1 MGENVLKKERIPYV
15 DVLKFLGI
23 FAIYIGHF
31 LDAGG
36 FAHDFVFQYHVP
48 LFFFISGC
56 MVTVEKTR
64 KFFPYFIH
72 KVQTILLPWL
82 FFALLAVIV
91 KVLDNNQNISHIR
104 EYLKLIVLGC
114 ERNNFIAAGLWFL
127 TCLFVMSIA
136 FHIIQKVRSK
146 ILMLIICVLL
156 LLLQQ
161 GALGVRMPGF
171 FNVWN
176 ISSAMYYLLYYCLGY
191 VLFPYIHKF
200 LKTGSVVTNSAMVV
214 TGIFAAAFSALLFFG
229 KNLFGFLYD
238 VPFLKYFAPV
248 LVACIVIW
256 LNVLAAYCL
265 RNVQLFQNI
274 GRTTLYLCGSE
285 FLVKTLVFRTAE
297 LFGLNIQVL
306 TPLAVYI
313 YTYILLVITYKF
325 LVPVEKSALN
335 AILNT
340 AKSAWNSVVHKNS
353 AATTEKEQAGE
364 PQTESNP

>member
-1 MGENVLKKERIPYV
+1 MGETVLKKERIPYV

-56 MVTVEKTR
+56 MVTVEKDR
-64 KFFPYFIH
+64 KFFSYFGH
-72 KVQTILLPWL
+72 KVQTIVIPWL
-82 FFALLAVIV
+82 FFALLAVII
-91 KVLDNNQNISHIR
+91 KVLDSNQNISHVR
-104 EYLKLIVLGC
+104 EYLKLILLGC

-127 TCLFVMSIA
+127 TCLFVMSVA
-136 FHIIQKVRSK
+136 FHIIKKVRSK
-146 ILMLIICVLL
+146 ILMFVICVLL

-161 GALGVRMPGF
+161 GAFGFALPGF
-171 FNVWN
+171 LNFWN
-176 ISSAMYYLLYYCLGY
+176 INSAMYYLLYYCLGY

-200 LKTGSVVTNSAMVV
+200 LTTGSVMTNSAMVV

-229 KNLFGFLYD
+229 KNLFGFLYN

-248 LVACIVIW
+248 FVACIVIW

-265 RNVQLFQNI
+265 RNVGQFQRI

-340 AKSAWNSVVHKNS
+340 AKNAWDSVTHKK
-353 AATTEKEQAGE
+353 AAALKEKEQAGVT
-364 PQTESNP
+364 QTENNT